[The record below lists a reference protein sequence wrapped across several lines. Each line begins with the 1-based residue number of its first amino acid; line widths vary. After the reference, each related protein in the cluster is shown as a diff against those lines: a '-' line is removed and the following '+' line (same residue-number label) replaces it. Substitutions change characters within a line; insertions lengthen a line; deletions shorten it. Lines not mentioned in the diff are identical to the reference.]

1 MTTSSPKLY
10 WKTFIALMAL
20 LAITWSVGYID
31 LGPFNLV
38 FALAIAMAK
47 AVLIMLFFMHI
58 RYSKPLLWM
67 FAGVGF
73 FWLGIMFALALS
85 DYMTRGWR

>member
-58 RYSKPLLWM
+58 RGGSKLLH
-67 FAGVGF
+67 FVAVAGVL
-73 FWLGIMFALALS
+73 WLLILLS
-85 DYMTRGWR
+85 LVLGDYVTR

>member
-1 MTTSSPKLY
+1 MTTSLPKLY

-58 RYSKPLLWM
+58 RGSTKLLHLV
-67 FAGVGF
+67 AVTGVL
-73 FWLGIMFALALS
+73 WLLILLS
-85 DYMTRGWR
+85 LVLGDYVTR

>member
-20 LAITWSVGYID
+20 LAITWSVGYVD

-38 FALAIAMAK
+38 FALAIAK

-58 RYSKPLLWM
+58 RGGSKLLH
-67 FAGVGF
+67 FVAVAGVL
-73 FWLGIMFALALS
+73 WLLILLS
-85 DYMTRGWR
+85 LVLGDYVTR

>member
-10 WKTFIALMAL
+10 WKTFIALLAL

-31 LGPFNLV
+31 LGPFNLI

-47 AVLIMLFFMHI
+47 AVMIMLFFMHI
-58 RYSKPLLWM
+58 RGSSKLLH
-67 FAGVGF
+67 FVAAAGVL
-73 FWLGIMFALALS
+73 WLLILLS
-85 DYMTRGWR
+85 LVLGDYMTR